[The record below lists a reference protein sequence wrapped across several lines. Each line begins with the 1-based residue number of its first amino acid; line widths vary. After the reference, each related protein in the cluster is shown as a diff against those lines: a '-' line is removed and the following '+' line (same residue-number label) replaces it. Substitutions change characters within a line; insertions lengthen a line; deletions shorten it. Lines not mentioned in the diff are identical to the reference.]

1 MVVDVVM
8 PKMGESIMEG
18 TILEWYKKVGDS
30 IEKDETLLEIGTD
43 KVDSEIPS
51 PASGTISEILA
62 NPNDI
67 VDVGKVIAKI
77 DTNESGI
84 QDDKIDKEEP
94 KSAKDKEVTIPS
106 KSLSSPNKE
115 TEKTQK
121 NIIVKMSDNT
131 SSAILTPAVMK
142 IASRQGISLSELE
155 LIDGTGANGRV
166 TKKDLQNYINT
177 NTDSDFKPTKK
188 SVVKPKSLP
197 NVQGGK
203 KIQIDHMRKMISEHM
218 RYSLDTSAHVY
229 IMNEVDM
236 TNIVQYVD
244 EKEESFFA
252 EERFKLTYTPF
263 IIFATVNA
271 LKEMPEMNSSID
283 GDSII
288 YHNSINMGIA
298 VSVDSGLMV
307 PSIFNC
313 DEKNLLGISR
323 DLNAIVDRTR
333 KKSISPDELQGSTF
347 TISNFGVFDA
357 TIGTPIINQPNVGIL
372 GTGAIKK
379 QPIVV
384 ERDNSDI
391 IAIRSMMML
400 SLGFDHRLIDGAGG
414 AIFIAK
420 VKENLELMDLKDLLE
435 CLT

>member
-67 VDVGKVIAKI
+67 VDIGKVIAKI
-77 DTNESGI
+77 DTAGSDI
-84 QDDKIDKEEP
+84 QEQKTEVKEP
-94 KSAKDKEVTIPS
+94 KSAKDKEVAIPS
-106 KSLSSPNKE
+106 KSMSSAEKKAQ
-115 TEKTQK
+115 KTQK

-131 SSAILTPAVMK
+131 NSAILTPAVMK
-142 IASRQGISLSELE
+142 IASQQGVRLSELE

-177 NTDSDFKPTKK
+177 KTNSDFKPIKK
-188 SVVKPKSLP
+188 SVTRPVSLP
-197 NVQGGK
+197 SIQGGK

-263 IIFATVNA
+263 IILATVNA
-271 LKEMPEMNSSID
+271 LKDIPEMNSSID

-288 YHNSINMGIA
+288 YHNSINIGVA
-298 VSVDSGLMV
+298 VSVDGGLMV

-323 DLNAIVDRTR
+323 DLNAMVDRTR

-372 GTGAIKK
+372 GAGAIKK
-379 QPIVV
+379 QPIVI

-420 VKENLELMDLKDLLE
+420 VKENLENMDFKDLL
-435 CLT
+435 

>member
-84 QDDKIDKEEP
+84 QDDKTEKEEP
-94 KSAKDKEVTIPS
+94 KSAKDKEVTISS

-115 TEKTQK
+115 TEKTKK

-155 LIDGTGANGRV
+155 LIDGTGANGRI

-177 NTDSDFKPTKK
+177 NPDSDLKPAKK
-188 SVVKPKSLP
+188 SVTKRVTIPSI
-197 NVQGGK
+197 QGDK

-244 EKEESFFA
+244 EKEDTFF
-252 EERFKLTYTPF
+252 EEEKFKLTYTPF
-263 IIFATVNA
+263 IILATVNA

-323 DLNAIVDRTR
+323 DLNAMVDRTR
-333 KKSISPDELQGSTF
+333 KKSINPDELQGSTF

-379 QPIVV
+379 QPIVI

-420 VKENLELMDLKDLLE
+420 VKENLEMMDLKDLL
-435 CLT
+435 

>member
-77 DTNESGI
+77 DTNESGM
-84 QDDKIDKEEP
+84 QDEKTEKEEP
-94 KSAKDKEVTIPS
+94 KSVKDKEVTIPS
-106 KSLSSPNKE
+106 KSVSSPKKE
-115 TEKTQK
+115 AEKTQK

-131 SSAILTPAVMK
+131 NSAILTPAVMN
-142 IASRQGISLSELE
+142 IASRQGISLGELE

-188 SVVKPKSLP
+188 SVVKPKSLL

-203 KIQIDHMRKMISEHM
+203 KIQIDHIRKMISEHM

-244 EKEESFFA
+244 EKEDTFFE

-263 IIFATVNA
+263 IILATVNA

-298 VSVDSGLMV
+298 VSVDNGLMV

-323 DLNAIVDRTR
+323 DLNAMVDRTR
-333 KKSISPDELQGSTF
+333 KKIISPDELQGSTF

-420 VKENLELMDLKDLLE
+420 VKENLELMDLRDLL
-435 CLT
+435 

>member
-67 VDVGKVIAKI
+67 VDIGKVIAKI
-77 DTNESGI
+77 DTAGSDI
-84 QDDKIDKEEP
+84 QEQKTEVKEP
-94 KSAKDKEVTIPS
+94 KSAKDKEVAIPS
-106 KSLSSPNKE
+106 KSMPS
-115 TEKTQK
+115 TEKKVQKTQK
-121 NIIVKMSDNT
+121 NIIVKISDNT
-131 SSAILTPAVMK
+131 NSAILTPAVMK
-142 IASRQGISLSELE
+142 IASQQGVRLSELE

-177 NTDSDFKPTKK
+177 KTDSDFKPIKK
-188 SVVKPKSLP
+188 SVSRPVSLR
-197 NVQGGK
+197 NIQGGK

-263 IIFATVNA
+263 IILATVNA
-271 LKEMPEMNSSID
+271 LKDIPEMNSSID

-288 YHNSINMGIA
+288 YHNSINIGVA
-298 VSVDSGLMV
+298 VSVDGGLMV

-313 DEKNLLGISR
+313 DEKNLLGIIR
-323 DLNAIVDRTR
+323 DLNAMVDRTR
-333 KKSISPDELQGSTF
+333 KNSISPDELQGSTF

-372 GTGAIKK
+372 GAGAIKK
-379 QPIVV
+379 QPIVI
-384 ERDNSDI
+384 ERDNADI

-420 VKENLELMDLKDLLE
+420 VKENLENMDFKDLL
-435 CLT
+435 

>member
-77 DTNESGI
+77 DTNESSM
-84 QDDKIDKEEP
+84 QDEKTEKEEP
-94 KSAKDKEVTIPS
+94 NSAKDKDVTIPS
-106 KSLSSPNKE
+106 KSLSSPKKE
-115 TEKTQK
+115 AEKTQK

-131 SSAILTPAVMK
+131 NSAILTPAVMN
-142 IASRQGISLSELE
+142 IASRQGISLGELE
-155 LIDGTGANGRV
+155 LIDGTGANGRI

-177 NTDSDFKPTKK
+177 NTDSDFNPTKK
-188 SVVKPKSLP
+188 SVAKPISLP
-197 NVQGGK
+197 NVQGSK

-244 EKEESFFA
+244 EKEDTFFV

-263 IIFATVNA
+263 IILATVNA
-271 LKEMPEMNSSID
+271 LKDMPEMNSSID
-283 GDSII
+283 GDSIN
-288 YHNSINMGIA
+288 YLNSINA
-298 VSVDSGLMV
+298 YS
-307 PSIFNC
+307 F
-313 DEKNLLGISR
+313 
-323 DLNAIVDRTR
+323 
-333 KKSISPDELQGSTF
+333 
-347 TISNFGVFDA
+347 
-357 TIGTPIINQPNVGIL
+357 IL
-372 GTGAIKK
+372 
-379 QPIVV
+379 
-384 ERDNSDI
+384 
-391 IAIRSMMML
+391 
-400 SLGFDHRLIDGAGG
+400 F
-414 AIFIAK
+414 F
-420 VKENLELMDLKDLLE
+420 
-435 CLT
+435 

>member
-67 VDVGKVIAKI
+67 VDIGKVIAKI
-77 DTNESGI
+77 DTAGSDI
-84 QDDKIDKEEP
+84 QEQKTEVKEP
-94 KSAKDKEVTIPS
+94 KSAKDKEVAIPS
-106 KSLSSPNKE
+106 KSMPS
-115 TEKTQK
+115 TEKKVQKTQK

-131 SSAILTPAVMK
+131 NSAILTPAVMK
-142 IASRQGISLSELE
+142 IASQQGVRLSELE

-177 NTDSDFKPTKK
+177 KTDSDFKPIKK
-188 SVVKPKSLP
+188 SVTRPVSLP
-197 NVQGGK
+197 SIQGGK

-263 IIFATVNA
+263 IILATVNA
-271 LKEMPEMNSSID
+271 LKDIPEMNSSID

-288 YHNSINMGIA
+288 YHNSINIGVA
-298 VSVDSGLMV
+298 VSVDGGLMV

-323 DLNAIVDRTR
+323 DLNAMVDRTR

-372 GTGAIKK
+372 GAGAIKK
-379 QPIVV
+379 QPIVI

-420 VKENLELMDLKDLLE
+420 VKENLENMDFKDLL
-435 CLT
+435 

>member
-84 QDDKIDKEEP
+84 QDDKTEKEEP
-94 KSAKDKEVTIPS
+94 KSAKDKEVTISS

-115 TEKTQK
+115 TEKTKK

-155 LIDGTGANGRV
+155 LIDGTGANGRI

-177 NTDSDFKPTKK
+177 NPDSDLNPAKK
-188 SVVKPKSLP
+188 SVTKRVTIPSI
-197 NVQGGK
+197 QGDK

-244 EKEESFFA
+244 EKEDTFF
-252 EERFKLTYTPF
+252 EEEKFKLTYTPF
-263 IIFATVNA
+263 IILATVNA

-323 DLNAIVDRTR
+323 DLNAMVDRTR
-333 KKSISPDELQGSTF
+333 KKSINPDELQGSTF

-379 QPIVV
+379 QPIVI

-420 VKENLELMDLKDLLE
+420 VKENLELMDLKDLL
-435 CLT
+435 

>member
-67 VDVGKVIAKI
+67 VDIGKVIAKI
-77 DTNESGI
+77 DTAGSDI
-84 QDDKIDKEEP
+84 QEQKTEVKEP
-94 KSAKDKEVTIPS
+94 KSAKDKEVAIPS
-106 KSLSSPNKE
+106 KSMPS
-115 TEKTQK
+115 TEKKVQKTQK

-131 SSAILTPAVMK
+131 NSAILTPAVMK
-142 IASRQGISLSELE
+142 IASQQGVRLSELE

-177 NTDSDFKPTKK
+177 KTNSDFKPTKK
-188 SVVKPKSLP
+188 SVTKPVSLP
-197 NVQGGK
+197 SIQGGK

-263 IIFATVNA
+263 IILATVNA
-271 LKEMPEMNSSID
+271 LKDIPEMNSSID

-288 YHNSINMGIA
+288 YHNSINIGVA
-298 VSVDSGLMV
+298 VSVDGGLMV

-323 DLNAIVDRTR
+323 DLNAMVDRTR

-379 QPIVV
+379 QPIIV

-420 VKENLELMDLKDLLE
+420 VKENLEKMELRDLL
-435 CLT
+435 

>member
-84 QDDKIDKEEP
+84 QDDKIEKEEP
-94 KSAKDKEVTIPS
+94 KSAKDKEVTISS

-115 TEKTQK
+115 TEKTKK

-155 LIDGTGANGRV
+155 LIDGTGANGRI

-177 NTDSDFKPTKK
+177 NPDSDLKPAKK
-188 SVVKPKSLP
+188 SVTKRVTIPSI
-197 NVQGGK
+197 QGDK

-244 EKEESFFA
+244 EKEDTFF
-252 EERFKLTYTPF
+252 EEEKFKLTYTPF
-263 IIFATVNA
+263 IILATVNA

-323 DLNAIVDRTR
+323 DLNAMVDRTR
-333 KKSISPDELQGSTF
+333 KKSINPDELQGSTF

-379 QPIVV
+379 QPIVI

-420 VKENLELMDLKDLLE
+420 VKENLELMDLKDLL
-435 CLT
+435 

>member
-84 QDDKIDKEEP
+84 QDDKIEKEEP
-94 KSAKDKEVTIPS
+94 KSAKDKEATIPS

-244 EKEESFFA
+244 EKEDTFF
-252 EERFKLTYTPF
+252 EKERFKLTYTPF

-379 QPIVV
+379 QPIVI
-384 ERDNSDI
+384 ERENSDI

-420 VKENLELMDLKDLLE
+420 VKENLEMMDLKDLL
-435 CLT
+435 

>member
-51 PASGTISEILA
+51 PETGTISEILA
-62 NPNDI
+62 IPNDI
-67 VDVGKVIAKI
+67 VAVGKVIARI
-77 DTNESGI
+77 DTDGSGI
-84 QDDKIDKEEP
+84 QDDKTEEKES
-94 KSAKDKEVTIPS
+94 KSEKDKKVNIPS
-106 KSLSSPNKE
+106 KSLASPEKKI
-115 TEKTQK
+115 EKTQK

-131 SSAILTPAVMK
+131 NSAILTPAVMK
-142 IASRQGISLSELE
+142 IVSQQGISLSELE
-155 LIDGTGANGRV
+155 LIDGTGANGRI

-177 NTDSDFKPTKK
+177 NIDSDLKAVKKFVTKPVTIP
-188 SVVKPKSLP
+188 SI
-197 NVQGGK
+197 QGGK

-236 TNIVQYVD
+236 TSIVQYVD
-244 EKEESFFA
+244 EKEDTFFE

-263 IIFATVNA
+263 IILATVNA

-298 VSVDSGLMV
+298 VSVDNGLMV

-323 DLNAIVDRTR
+323 DLNAMVDRTR
-333 KKSISPDELQGSTF
+333 KKSINPDELQGSTF

-379 QPIVV
+379 QPIVI

-420 VKENLELMDLKDLLE
+420 VKENLEMMDLKDLL
-435 CLT
+435 

>member
-51 PASGTISEILA
+51 PETGTISEILA
-62 NPNDI
+62 TPNDI
-67 VDVGKVIAKI
+67 VAVGKVIARI
-77 DTNESGI
+77 DTDGNGI
-84 QDDKIDKEEP
+84 QDDKTEEKES
-94 KSAKDKEVTIPS
+94 KSEKDKKVNIPS
-106 KSLSSPNKE
+106 KSLASPEKKI
-115 TEKTQK
+115 EKTQK

-131 SSAILTPAVMK
+131 NSAILTPAVMK
-142 IASRQGISLSELE
+142 IVSQQGISLSELE
-155 LIDGTGANGRV
+155 LIDGTGANGRI

-177 NTDSDFKPTKK
+177 NIDSDLKAVKKFVTKPVTIP
-188 SVVKPKSLP
+188 SIQS
-197 NVQGGK
+197 GK

-236 TNIVQYVD
+236 TSIVQYVD
-244 EKEESFFA
+244 EKEDTFFE

-263 IIFATVNA
+263 IILATVNA

-298 VSVDSGLMV
+298 VSVDGGLMV

-323 DLNAIVDRTR
+323 DLNAMVDRTR

-379 QPIVV
+379 QPIVI

-420 VKENLELMDLKDLLE
+420 VKENLEMMDLKDLL
-435 CLT
+435 

>member
-51 PASGTISEILA
+51 PETGTISEILA
-62 NPNDI
+62 TPNDI
-67 VDVGKVIAKI
+67 VAVGKVIARI
-77 DTNESGI
+77 DTDGSGI
-84 QDDKIDKEEP
+84 QDDKTEEKES
-94 KSAKDKEVTIPS
+94 KSEKDKKVNIPS
-106 KSLSSPNKE
+106 KSLASPEKKI
-115 TEKTQK
+115 EKTQK

-131 SSAILTPAVMK
+131 NSAILTPAVMK
-142 IASRQGISLSELE
+142 IVSQQGISLSELE
-155 LIDGTGANGRV
+155 LIDGTGANGRI

-177 NTDSDFKPTKK
+177 NIDSDLKAVKKFVTKPVTIP
-188 SVVKPKSLP
+188 SI
-197 NVQGGK
+197 QGGK

-236 TNIVQYVD
+236 TSIVQYVD
-244 EKEESFFA
+244 EKEDTFFE

-263 IIFATVNA
+263 IILATVNA

-298 VSVDSGLMV
+298 VSVDGGLMV

-323 DLNAIVDRTR
+323 DLNAMVDRTR

-379 QPIVV
+379 QPIVI

-420 VKENLELMDLKDLLE
+420 VKENLEMMDLKDLL
-435 CLT
+435 

>member
-77 DTNESGI
+77 DTNESSM
-84 QDDKIDKEEP
+84 QDEKTEKEEP
-94 KSAKDKEVTIPS
+94 KSGKDKEVTISS
-106 KSLSSPNKE
+106 KSLSSPEKKI
-115 TEKTQK
+115 EKTQK

-131 SSAILTPAVMK
+131 NSAILTPAVMN
-142 IASRQGISLSELE
+142 IASRQGISLGELE

-197 NVQGGK
+197 NIQGGK
-203 KIQIDHMRKMISEHM
+203 KIQIDHIRKMISEHM

-244 EKEESFFA
+244 EKEDTFFE

-263 IIFATVNA
+263 IILATVNA

-298 VSVDSGLMV
+298 VSVDNGLMV

-323 DLNAIVDRTR
+323 DLSAMVDRTR
-333 KKSISPDELQGSTF
+333 KKIISPDELQGSTF

-379 QPIVV
+379 QPIIV

-420 VKENLELMDLKDLLE
+420 VKENLELMDLRGLL
-435 CLT
+435 